1 MIGRMRPWPC
11 SITLLVGVTALLL
24 VAMKPAATPALQA
37 SPTAPAESTDSPT
50 RTDEAARAV
59 MAAINEIRQGD
70 QSPSLQFSEPLSQ
83 AARILLDKALIESV
97 TNSFDAGARLTREDL
112 RNSGYEPS
120 QFADGLASSTRDP
133 AEIVAFWRQADPK
146 SLDNFLDA
154 GLRDFGLAAETR
166 GTQSVYAV
174 VAATSQSEIN
184 RPIIEQLSDLETVRQ
199 QLLDR
204 VNEERAR
211 RHRGP
216 LRPSRA
222 LGLAAQT
229 YAERMMRD
237 EFYGHISPR
246 GDTVLERVQASG
258 YDPELTGENLASGQP
273 TADQAMANWMA
284 SKGHRDNILDYRFQD
299 VGFGVSALES
309 EGELKILWVQCL
321 GRRRP

>member
-1 MIGRMRPWPC
+1 MIGRMRRWPC

-37 SPTAPAESTDSPT
+37 SPAAPAESNDTPT
-50 RTDEAARAV
+50 RTEEVARAFL
-59 MAAINEIRQGD
+59 AAINEIRQGD
-70 QSPSLQFSEPLSQ
+70 QSPPLQFSEPLSQ

-97 TNSFDAGARLTREDL
+97 TNGFDAGARLTREDL

-120 QFADGLASSTRDP
+120 QFADGLASSSRDP
-133 AEIVAFWRQADPK
+133 AKIVTFWRQADPK
-146 SLDNFLDA
+146 SLENFLDA
-154 GLRDFGLAAETR
+154 GLRDFGLAAETL
-166 GTQSVYAV
+166 GTQSVYAL

-222 LGLAAQT
+222 LDLAAQT
-229 YAERMMRD
+229 YAERMMRE

-258 YDPELTGENLASGQP
+258 YEPELTGENLASGQP

-284 SKGHRDNILDYRFQD
+284 SKGHRDNILDHRFQD
-299 VGFGVSALES
+299 IGFGVSALES

>member
-1 MIGRMRPWPC
+1 MIGRMRRWPG

-37 SPTAPAESTDSPT
+37 SPAAPAESTDTPT
-50 RTDEAARAV
+50 RTEEVARAFLD
-59 MAAINEIRQGD
+59 AINELRLEEHRAPLRLSD
-70 QSPSLQFSEPLSQ
+70 PLSR
-83 AARILLDKALIESV
+83 AARLLLDKALIESV
-97 TNSFDAGARLTREDL
+97 TNGFDAGARLTREDL
-112 RNSGYEPS
+112 RSSGYEPS
-120 QFADGLASSTRDP
+120 RFADGLASSTRDP
-133 AEIVAFWRQADPK
+133 AEIVTFWRQADPK

-166 GTQSVYAV
+166 GTQSVYAL

-216 LRPSRA
+216 LRSSRA
-222 LGLAAQT
+222 LDLAAQT
-229 YAERMMRD
+229 YAERMMRE

-246 GDTVLERVQASG
+246 GDTVLERAQASG
-258 YDPELTGENLASGQP
+258 YEPELIGENLASGQP
-273 TADQAMANWMA
+273 TAEQAMDNWMA
-284 SKGHRDNILDYRFQD
+284 SKEHRDNILDQCYRD
-299 VGFGVSALES
+299 IGFGIAVLES
-309 EGELKILWVQCL
+309 EGELKILWVQCF
-321 GRRRP
+321 GRQRP

>member
-1 MIGRMRPWPC
+1 MIGRMRRWPG

-24 VAMKPAATPALQA
+24 VAMKPAAIPALQA
-37 SPTAPAESTDSPT
+37 SPAAPAESTDTPT
-50 RTDEAARAV
+50 RTEEVARAFLD
-59 MAAINEIRQGD
+59 AINELRLEEHRAPLRLSD
-70 QSPSLQFSEPLSQ
+70 PLSR
-83 AARILLDKALIESV
+83 AARLLLDKALIESV
-97 TNSFDAGARLTREDL
+97 TNGFDAGARLTREDL
-112 RNSGYEPS
+112 RSSGYEPS
-120 QFADGLASSTRDP
+120 RFADGLASSTRDP
-133 AEIVAFWRQADPK
+133 AEIVTFWRQADPK

-166 GTQSVYAV
+166 GTQSVYAL

-222 LGLAAQT
+222 LDLAAQT
-229 YAERMMRD
+229 YAERMMRE

-258 YDPELTGENLASGQP
+258 YEPELIGENLASGQP
-273 TADQAMANWMA
+273 TAEQAMDNWMA
-284 SKGHRDNILDYRFQD
+284 SKEHRDNILDQCYRD
-299 VGFGVSALES
+299 IGFGIAVLES
-309 EGELKILWVQCL
+309 EGELKILWVQCF
-321 GRRRP
+321 GRQRP